1 MRDQQ
6 RKCDRLAQEL
16 WVKLTG
22 LYALE
27 DGDERPVWRSR
38 CTCDGVNLVGRFLL
52 GVGKEAPSMV
62 HLYIEDDLW
71 KRCEYAEDLE
81 QAPEDMD
88 RWWHEELEALRRL

>member
-6 RKCDRLAQEL
+6 KKYERLAQEL

-27 DGDERPVWRSR
+27 GSGKGPVWRSR
-38 CTCDGVNLVGRFLL
+38 CTCDGVKLVGRFIL
-52 GVGKEAPSMV
+52 GVGKEAPSM
-62 HLYIEDDLW
+62 LQFYIEDDLW
-71 KRCEYAEDLE
+71 ERCEYAEDLA

-88 RWWHEELEALRRL
+88 RWWHEELEVLRRL